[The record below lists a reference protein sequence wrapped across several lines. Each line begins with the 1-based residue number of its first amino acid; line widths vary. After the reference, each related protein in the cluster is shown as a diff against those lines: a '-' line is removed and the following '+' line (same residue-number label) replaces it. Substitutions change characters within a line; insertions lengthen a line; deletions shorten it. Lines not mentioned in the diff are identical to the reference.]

1 MKTALVHDWLTGV
14 GGGERVL
21 ESIYDLYPSKIHVL
35 IKNPEKLDGTF
46 FEDKEIETSFIQA
59 LPFAKKHYRN
69 YLPFFPL
76 AIEQF
81 DLCGYDLII
90 STSHA
95 VAKGVLTNSNQLHI
109 CYCFTPMR
117 YAWDLY
123 QFHMS
128 HLSGLKRPLASYIL
142 HAMRKWDCLS
152 APRVD
157 EFVTISH
164 YVAKRIKKI
173 YGREAPVIY
182 PPVDTKA
189 FFISNKKE
197 EYYITYSRLVP
208 YKKIDLI
215 VAAFAKMPE
224 KRLIVIGD
232 GPEMSRIKSVASQN
246 VELLGYQPD
255 SVVRS
260 LLGSA
265 KAFIFAAEEDFGIV
279 MVEALASGIPVIAFD
294 KGASREIV
302 KDGVSGIFFQEQ
314 TIASLCEAVC
324 AYERCQNQFDPYK
337 IKESAERFSQD
348 RFKDEFRL
356 FVDEKFSEFTQQKIV
371 Y

>member
-1 MKTALVHDWLTGV
+1 MKSALVHDWLTGV

-21 ESIYDLYPSKIHVL
+21 ESIYDLYPSKIHAL
-35 IKNPEKLDGTF
+35 IKNPDKLKGTF
-46 FEDKEIETSFIQA
+46 FEDKEIETSFIQN

-81 DLCGYDLII
+81 DLSSYDLIL

-95 VAKGVLTNSNQLHI
+95 VAKGVLTSPSQLHI

-123 QFHMS
+123 QFHIR
-128 HLSGLKRPLASYIL
+128 HLNGLKRPIASYIL
-142 HAMRKWDCLS
+142 HEMRKWDSLS
-152 APRVD
+152 ASRVD

-173 YGREAPVIY
+173 YGRDAPVIY
-182 PPVDTKA
+182 PPVNTKA
-189 FFISNKKE
+189 FFISEKKE

-215 VAAFAKMPE
+215 VAAFAMMPE

-255 SVVRS
+255 SLVRS
-260 LLGSA
+260 LVACA

-279 MVEALASGIPVIAFD
+279 MVEALASGIPVIAFN

-302 KDGVSGIFFQEQ
+302 EDGFSGMFFQEH
-314 TIASLCEAVC
+314 TIDSLCKAVC
-324 AYERCQNQFDPYK
+324 AFEKCQDQFDPYK
-337 IKESAERFSQD
+337 IKKSAERFNLD
-348 RFKDEFRL
+348 RFKEEFHS
-356 FVDEKFSEFTQQKIV
+356 FVDERLVAFTRG
-371 Y
+371 